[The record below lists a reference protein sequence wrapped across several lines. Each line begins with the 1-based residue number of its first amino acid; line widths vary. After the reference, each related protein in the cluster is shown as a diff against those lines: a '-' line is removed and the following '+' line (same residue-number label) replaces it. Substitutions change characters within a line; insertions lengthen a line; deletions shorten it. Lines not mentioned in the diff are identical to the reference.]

1 MELQSAQWKKIIDMK
16 LGLRSCSFD
25 EVIGVSEM
33 KPAAYGMDMP
43 LSYRDVVVP
52 DRDIVP
58 SDWKQ
63 TLIQTVHYILGFS
76 DVNERYLCI
85 VNGIKGLD
93 YEYLGCFASCKSMPT
108 SIVTSKS
115 LFFAKENDIVEWV
128 INNIPRY

>member
-43 LSYRDVVVP
+43 LSYRDVVIP

-63 TLIQTVHYILGFS
+63 TLILTIRHILGFG
-76 DVNERYLCI
+76 DANNRYLCI
-85 VNGIKGLD
+85 VTGVKGLN
-93 YEYLGCFASCKSMPT
+93 YEYGGCFATCKTKPT
-108 SIVTSKS
+108 TIIAEKS
-115 LFFAKENDIVEWV
+115 LFFAKENDVVNWV
-128 INNIPRY
+128 IENIPN